1 MKNQTDHIASLEQRA
16 QTLSQATALMQKA
29 IIKTAYAKGSQP
41 LAIAQRM
48 NLPVGIVKDALDLRH
63 L

>member
-1 MKNQTDHIASLEQRA
+1 MNRTDIITNLEQRA
-16 QTLSQATALMQKA
+16 QTAAQATALLQKA
-29 IIKTAYAKGSQP
+29 IIKVAHAKGSQP

-48 NLPVGIVKDALDLRH
+48 NLPVGVVKNALDLGH